1 MEVLQR
7 QWQESKPQEF
17 VDGKQLKAWHEDW
30 STGSYRKVV
39 KILYDRDAG
48 ELRIVVRFRGI
59 ANIEKVLPVKDE
71 SELPKL
77 MLEAES
83 FIQNMIR

>member
-1 MEVLQR
+1 MPILLTAR
-7 QWQESKPQEF
+7 KKKP
-17 VDGKQLKAWHEDW
+17 KLKAWQDDW
-30 STGSYRKVV
+30 SAGAKQKVV

-48 ELRIVVRFRGI
+48 ELRIGVRSRGI